1 MNSSEGVHMKKIKLT
16 IIFLSIFTLM
26 VLICG
31 STVYSGDTS
40 GSDEWEFNLAPFY
53 LWAVSI
59 DGDLTTMGNN
69 QQLKADFSEI
79 ASNLEAIF
87 TAHFE
92 GMHKSGWG
100 FLTDVE
106 YLNLGGQQTTPGP
119 TMDVDFTLVMTELA
133 GVYRFNLDDNALDL
147 IGGIRYYGLDA
158 EIDVVGAPPRVDKDK
173 DWTDAMLGARYIWTL
188 TDNLNFMARGDIGF
202 GGSDLAWNL
211 AGLFNYQPWQYVSL
225 LFGYR
230 YMDVD
235 YEDGSGADLFKYDV
249 SMYGPILGLNFI
261 W

>member
-1 MNSSEGVHMKKIKLT
+1 MNKRN
-16 IIFLSIFTLM
+16 IIATIFTVMILSGI
-26 VLICG
+26 VLFIPATL
-31 STVYSGDTS
+31 SAQDTMS
-40 GSDEWEFNLAPFY
+40 KEKNWDFNLAPFY

-59 DGDLTTMGNN
+59 DADLTAMGNN

-79 ASNLEAIF
+79 ASSLEAIF
-87 TAHFE
+87 TVHFE

-119 TMDVDFTLVMTELA
+119 LPLTLDIDFTLVMAELA
-133 GVYRFNLDDNALDL
+133 GIYRFKLDENALDL
-147 IGGIRYYGLDA
+147 IGGIRYYGLDT
-158 EIDVVGAPPRVDKDK
+158 EIDVIDAPPRVDKDK
-173 DWTDAMLGARYIWTL
+173 DWVDAMLGVRYIWTI
-188 TDNLNFMARGDIGF
+188 TDRWDFIARGDIGF

-211 AGLFNYQPWQYVSL
+211 AGLFNYQPWKHVSL

-230 YMDVD
+230 YMNVD
-235 YEDGSGADLFKYDV
+235 YEDGSGADLFKYD
-249 SMYGPILGLNFI
+249 MTIHGPVFGFNFF